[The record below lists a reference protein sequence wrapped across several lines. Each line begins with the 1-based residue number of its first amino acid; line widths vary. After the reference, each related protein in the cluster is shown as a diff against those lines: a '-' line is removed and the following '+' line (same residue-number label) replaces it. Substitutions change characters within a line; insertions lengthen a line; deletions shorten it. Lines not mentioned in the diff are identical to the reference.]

1 MIMCHADSH
10 WKEPLLIKK
19 ARETIDLY
27 AMLKPGDAV
36 LAAISGGPDSVA
48 LLLLLR
54 ELSLDFS
61 LTIGVSHLNH
71 TLRGKESDRD
81 EEFVFNLAAKFNL
94 PCHIRRSD
102 VSAFAEKN
110 RLSLEEAARDVRY
123 GFYNELADEKK
134 YTKIALGHN
143 YDDNAELVLMNLLR
157 GSGTKGIA
165 GIPPVR
171 GRRIIRP
178 LIRVS
183 REDILDYLTLRNQD
197 YVVDSSNSDTVFL
210 RNRVRNDLLPLLKKH
225 YNPGVADA
233 LNRLSS
239 IVMLEEEWMA
249 KETKAVFIRAILHR
263 TKSDVHLDK
272 EVFKGL
278 HPALSRRVLRHAIR
292 SVKKDLRRITL
303 AHIDDVLNLILTG
316 TNGKSLD
323 LPDRIRT
330 FIHNGKICFKHE
342 NLPLRQI
349 GKKNRKG

>member
-1 MIMCHADSH
+1 MTLHANSR
-10 WKEPLLIKK
+10 WRKPILVKK
-19 ARETIDLY
+19 ATETINLY
-27 AMLKPGDAV
+27 AMLKAGDAV
-36 LAAISGGPDSVA
+36 LAGISGGPDSVA

-54 ELSLDFS
+54 ELSLHFS
-61 LTIGVSHLNH
+61 MTIGVAHLNH
-71 TLRGKESDRD
+71 SLRGKESDRD

-102 VSAFAEKN
+102 VSSFAEKN

-183 REDILDYLTLRNQD
+183 REDILDYLTLKNQD
-197 YVVDSSNSDTVFL
+197 YVMDSSNNDNVFL
-210 RNRVRNDLLPLLKKH
+210 RNRVRNDLLPLLKKD

-239 IVMLEEEWMA
+239 IVMLEEEWMT
-249 KETKAVFIRAILHR
+249 KETESVFLSALLHR
-263 TKSDVHLDK
+263 TKSEVHLDK
-272 EVFKGL
+272 AVLKDIP
-278 HPALSRRVLRHAIR
+278 PALSRRVLRHAIR

-303 AHIDDVLNLILTG
+303 AHIDDILNLILTG

-323 LPDRIRT
+323 FPDRIRA
-330 FIHNGKICFKHE
+330 FMQNDHICFKHE
-342 NLPLRQI
+342 SLPLRQI